1 MNKKEE
7 FAYLLTRYLSEYLP
21 GQKNLS
27 GNTILS
33 YRQIFS
39 IFLIFL
45 RDEKGVPVEK
55 MEIKYLDSGNLT
67 SFLAWLENSRGN
79 SVSTRN
85 QRLAAFHAF
94 ARYVMYVRPD
104 LIYECQRILG
114 VGFKKSEKTIVHYLS
129 EENMQRLLAQP
140 NQMNRSDRQNAALL
154 SLLYDSAARVQE
166 LIDLDVR
173 DIRSSS
179 PAVLTLTGKGRK
191 TRQIPLM
198 KETAELMK
206 QYMLENKLNSK
217 ESMDKPLFVNH
228 MRGRFTRP
236 GITYIINKYCKKAF
250 KDGEI
255 PFPVT
260 PHVFRHS
267 RSMHMLHAGVNIYY
281 IKEFLGHSDL
291 STTENFYVRA
301 DTEMKRKALEKVSPS
316 AIPPT
321 SENIPCWK
329 QDDNL
334 LDWLKSFG

>member
-21 GQKNLS
+21 RQKNLS
-27 GNTILS
+27 SNTIQS
-33 YRQIFS
+33 YRQTFS
-39 IFLIFL
+39 TFLIFL
-45 RDEKGVPVEK
+45 RDEKGIPVNK
-55 MEIKYLDSGNLT
+55 MEIKCLDSGNLT
-67 SFLAWLENSRGN
+67 SFLAWLEDSRGN
-79 SVSTRN
+79 SIATRN

-94 ARYVMYVRPD
+94 ARYVMFVRPD

-114 VGFKKSEKTIVHYLS
+114 VGFKKSDKTIVHYLS
-129 EENMQRLLAQP
+129 EENMQRLLSQP
-140 NQMNRSDRQNAALL
+140 NKMTRSGRRDAALL

-166 LIDLDVR
+166 LIDLNVRDVR
-173 DIRSSS
+173 TSSS
-179 PAVLTLTGKGRK
+179 AVLTLTGKGRK

-198 KETAELMK
+198 KETVKLLK
-206 QYMLENKLNSK
+206 QYMSENKLNSK
-217 ESMDKPLFVNH
+217 ENMDKPLFVNH
-228 MRGRFTRP
+228 MQGCFTRP
-236 GITYIINKYCKKAF
+236 GITYIIKKYCKKAF

-255 PFPVT
+255 PFPIT

-301 DTEMKRKALEKVSPS
+301 DAEMKRKALEKVSPS
-316 AIPPT
+316 VIPPT

-329 QDDNL
+329 QDENL
-334 LDWLKSFG
+334 LDWLKSFS